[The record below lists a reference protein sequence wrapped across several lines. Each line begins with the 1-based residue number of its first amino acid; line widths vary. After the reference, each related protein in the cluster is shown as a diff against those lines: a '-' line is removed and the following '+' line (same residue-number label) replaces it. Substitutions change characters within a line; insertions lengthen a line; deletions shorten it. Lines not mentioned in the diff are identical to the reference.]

1 MRRPGSHRPGSHR
14 LGKKRLELDR
24 VLKLLL
30 KCLTSRKPISLIA
43 ISPQTDPITEIFVME
58 QWVTRD
64 SKKLL
69 LLLSK
74 YSICQ
79 HVLPFLILVRRPH
92 VAGVSG
98 GSCPQQ
104 RHAVLYHQQQQTP
117 QLAWLQLR

>member
-1 MRRPGSHRPGSHR
+1 MHRPGSHRPGSHR
-14 LGKKRLELDR
+14 LGKKYNNYGPMKYHVRIKINTRRFELDR

-43 ISPQTDPITEIFVME
+43 EIFVME

-79 HVLPFLILVRRPH
+79 HVLPFKAMSLF
-92 VAGVSG
+92 
-98 GSCPQQ
+98 
-104 RHAVLYHQQQQTP
+104 
-117 QLAWLQLR
+117 